1 MVVVMMV
8 LVAAPGQQARAG
20 LAGQASVRR

>member
-8 LVAAPGQQARAG
+8 LVAVPGLWVRAG